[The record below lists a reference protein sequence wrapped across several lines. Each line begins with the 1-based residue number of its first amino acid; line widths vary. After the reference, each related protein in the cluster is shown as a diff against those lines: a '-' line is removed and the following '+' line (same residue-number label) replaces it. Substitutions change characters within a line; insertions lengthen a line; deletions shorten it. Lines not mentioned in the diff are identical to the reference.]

1 MKLIVI
7 SGRSGS
13 GKSTALNVLED
24 CGFTCIDNLPVGLVP
39 ELIDNVLAQ
48 PHKNSAGLAVCI
60 DARSLYGDM
69 TKLSAVLVTLPSEI
83 DSSLVY
89 MDADDDILLVRFSET
104 RRKHPLSTPETA
116 LVEALKAETVLLESL
131 AENANI
137 TIDSSDMAYHD
148 LRDIVTRTIADREHQ
163 DMAVLIQ
170 SFGFK
175 YGVPKNAD
183 LMFDVRCLPNPHWE
197 PTLKPLPGTD
207 PAVQKY
213 ILDHAET
220 QAMLADIERFILRW
234 LPEYERTNRQYSTI
248 AIGCTGGRHR
258 SVCIAEALQAACVKH
273 FKNTAVRHR
282 DLHLTKSKN
291 DWYWTSHC

>member
-24 CGFTCIDNLPVGLVP
+24 CGYTCIDNLPVGLVP
-39 ELIDNVLAQ
+39 ELINNVLQQ
-48 PHKNSAGLAVCI
+48 PPSNSEGIAVCI
-60 DARSLYGDM
+60 DARSLYGDIANL
-69 TKLSAVLVTLPSEI
+69 TTVITQLPPEI

-89 MDADDDILLVRFSET
+89 TDADDDVLLIRFSET
-104 RRKHPLSTPETA
+104 RRKHPLSNPSTA
-116 LVEALKAETVLLESL
+116 LVEALQAETDLLEPL

-137 TIDSSDMAYHD
+137 TIDTTDMAYHD
-148 LRDIVTRTIADREHQ
+148 LREIVTRAVAHRNHQ
-163 DMAVLIQ
+163 EMAVLVQ

-197 PTLKPLPGTD
+197 PALKPLPGTD

-213 ILDHAET
+213 ILEHPDT
-220 QAMLADIERFILRW
+220 QAMLADIERFVLRW

-258 SVCIAEALQAACVKH
+258 SVCLAETLQKICAEH
-273 FKNTAVRHR
+273 FNNTAVRHR
-282 DLHLTKSKN
+282 DLHLTKAKPN
-291 DWYWTSHC
+291 T